1 MNMHNQEKAPSAQEH
16 EGAASPDLILP
27 ELRVEKLK
35 TVLVNISSKLNNLVN
50 PNSAV
55 EL

>member
-1 MNMHNQEKAPSAQEH
+1 MTNQEKPHSAQEH

-27 ELRVEKLK
+27 ELRIKKLK
-35 TVLVNISSKLNNLVN
+35 TVLVNISRKLNNLGN
-50 PNSAV
+50 PNAAV